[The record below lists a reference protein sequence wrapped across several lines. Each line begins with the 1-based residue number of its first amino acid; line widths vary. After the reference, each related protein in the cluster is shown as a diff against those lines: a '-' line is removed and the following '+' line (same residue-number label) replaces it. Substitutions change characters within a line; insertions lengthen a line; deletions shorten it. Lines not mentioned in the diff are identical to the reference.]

1 LKAIAEGIH
10 DTRLPVKR
18 CAVDALCLVI
28 SDKHSSAVPI
38 AVLVTI
44 LRDIV
49 IPSAQ
54 SLGNDLIQSVTDGT
68 YSSSLAIPEDTTSDY
83 KMRPELYRT
92 ALSLSPNSSPKP
104 KGMRTGVTAD
114 LLSTLCKV
122 L

>member
-1 LKAIAEGIH
+1 
-10 DTRLPVKR
+10 
-18 CAVDALCLVI
+18 VDALCLVI

-54 SLGNDLIQSVTDGT
+54 SLAKDLIQSVTDGT

-83 KMRPELYRT
+83 KMRPEFYQNASR
-92 ALSLSPNSSPKP
+92 LSSNNSPKP
-104 KGMRTGVTAD
+104 KGMRSGVAAD

-122 L
+122 PSLLSLPPSPLSA